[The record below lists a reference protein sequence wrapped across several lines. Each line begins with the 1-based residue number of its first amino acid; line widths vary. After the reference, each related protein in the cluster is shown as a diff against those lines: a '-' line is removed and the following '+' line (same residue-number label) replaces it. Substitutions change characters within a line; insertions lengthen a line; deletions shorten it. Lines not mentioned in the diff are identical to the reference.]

1 MRKEQAITDN
11 LAIGLSI
18 LCVMQCLAV
27 PSILVLLPSV
37 VAYHLQNEAFHFW
50 MIVVVLP
57 VSVFALTLGCKQ
69 HNRYHVM
76 IFGVI
81 GLVLLVSAIVAG
93 DVIFGENGEKILTEK
108 TLDHLS
114 GYQGSKPVR
123 IGNAAFIQKQN
134 DIYDDIDEPIK
145 KAPYEEK

>member
-18 LCVMQCLAV
+18 LCVMQCLAI

-93 DVIFGENGEKILTEK
+93 DVFFGENGEKILTILGAGFV
-108 TLDHLS
+108 TVGHLMNFQLCRQS
-114 GYQGSKPVR
+114 GS
-123 IGNAAFIQKQN
+123 
-134 DIYDDIDEPIK
+134 
-145 KAPYEEK
+145 EECVH

>member
-1 MRKEQAITDN
+1 MRKDQAITDN

-93 DVIFGENGEKILTEK
+93 EVFFGENGEKILTILGAGFV
-108 TLDHLS
+108 TVGHLMNFRLCRQS
-114 GYQGSKPVR
+114 GS
-123 IGNAAFIQKQN
+123 
-134 DIYDDIDEPIK
+134 
-145 KAPYEEK
+145 EECVH

>member
-1 MRKEQAITDN
+1 M
-11 LAIGLSI
+11 
-18 LCVMQCLAV
+18 
-27 PSILVLLPSV
+27 VLLPSV

-81 GLVLLVSAIVAG
+81 GLALLVFAIVAG
-93 DVIFGENGEKILTEK
+93 GVFFGENGEKILTILGAGFV
-108 TLDHLS
+108 TVGHLMNFRLCRQS
-114 GYQGSKPVR
+114 GS
-123 IGNAAFIQKQN
+123 
-134 DIYDDIDEPIK
+134 
-145 KAPYEEK
+145 EECVH

>member
-93 DVIFGENGEKILTEK
+93 EVFFGENGEKILTILGAGFV
-108 TLDHLS
+108 TVGHLMNFRLCRQS
-114 GYQGSKPVR
+114 GS
-123 IGNAAFIQKQN
+123 
-134 DIYDDIDEPIK
+134 
-145 KAPYEEK
+145 EECVH

>member
-93 DVIFGENGEKILTEK
+93 DVFFGENGEKILTILGAGFV
-108 TLDHLS
+108 TVGHLMNFRLCRRS
-114 GYQGSKPVR
+114 GS
-123 IGNAAFIQKQN
+123 
-134 DIYDDIDEPIK
+134 
-145 KAPYEEK
+145 EECVH

>member
-93 DVIFGENGEKILTEK
+93 DVFFGENGEKILTILGAGFV
-108 TLDHLS
+108 TVGHLMNFRLCRQS
-114 GYQGSKPVR
+114 GS
-123 IGNAAFIQKQN
+123 
-134 DIYDDIDEPIK
+134 
-145 KAPYEEK
+145 EECVH

>member
-18 LCVMQCLAV
+18 LCVIQCLAV
-27 PSILVLLPSV
+27 PSMLVLLPSV

-93 DVIFGENGEKILTEK
+93 DVFFGENGEKILTILGAGFV
-108 TLDHLS
+108 TVGHLMNFRLCRQS
-114 GYQGSKPVR
+114 GS
-123 IGNAAFIQKQN
+123 
-134 DIYDDIDEPIK
+134 
-145 KAPYEEK
+145 EECVH

>member
-1 MRKEQAITDN
+1 
-11 LAIGLSI
+11 
-18 LCVMQCLAV
+18 
-27 PSILVLLPSV
+27 

-93 DVIFGENGEKILTEK
+93 DVIFGENGEKILTILGAGFV
-108 TLDHLS
+108 TVGHLMNFRLCRQS
-114 GYQGSKPVR
+114 GS
-123 IGNAAFIQKQN
+123 
-134 DIYDDIDEPIK
+134 
-145 KAPYEEK
+145 EECVH

>member
-93 DVIFGENGEKILTEK
+93 DVIFGENGEKILTILGAGFV
-108 TLDHLS
+108 TVGHLMNFRLCRQS
-114 GYQGSKPVR
+114 GS
-123 IGNAAFIQKQN
+123 
-134 DIYDDIDEPIK
+134 
-145 KAPYEEK
+145 EECVH